1 MATHN
6 ENRVADTN
14 VLIVANGRDT
24 HADDRC
30 QLNCIIAIDQ
40 IRADGIAALDDG
52 GLIMDEYETYCNHS
66 GSPGVGDVFFKYL
79 FDNQYA
85 QSRVTLVV
93 ISPIEDPE
101 RGFGEL
107 PENSFDRSDRKFMA
121 VAVAGPATV
130 INATDSDWS
139 EHADLMDR
147 LAVTVEQLC
156 PHLPAKP

>member
-6 ENRVADTN
+6 EYRVADTN
-14 VLIVANGRDT
+14 VLIAANGRDT

-52 GLIMDEYETYCNHS
+52 GLIMGEYETYCNHS
-66 GSPGVGDVFFKYL
+66 GRPGVGDVFFKYL

-85 QSRVTLVV
+85 QSRVTLVA
-93 ISPIEDPE
+93 ISPIDDPG
-101 RGFGEL
+101 RGFDEL
-107 PENSFDRSDRKFMA
+107 PENSFDPSDRKFLA

-139 EHADLMDR
+139 EQADLMGQ
-147 LAVTVEQLC
+147 LGVIVEQMC
-156 PHLPAKP
+156 PCLATKS